1 MSSCPE
7 LSNITSLE
15 LLVLE
20 QARENAML
28 LIKLAR
34 LSGARPDPPAEA
46 VHVVAAPVV
55 VAEVVAAPVV
65 VAEVVEA
72 PVVAEEVEPVAVAV
86 VAVAPEDAPLAAE
99 EAKEADEAVVAP
111 VAAAPRKKHRSRGEM
126 RKVLRDREIIIHS
139 LQAGSTWRGCY
150 EQATNRIILGGRF
163 FETLGAFETAHKETL
178 NQSGG
183 ADGWKH
189 CYVMREG
196 ERIAVGDLPSI

>member
-7 LSNITSLE
+7 LSNISSLE

-46 VHVVAAPVV
+46 VHVV
-55 VAEVVAAPVV
+55 
-65 VAEVVEA
+65 EA

-86 VAVAPEDAPLAAE
+86 VAVAPEDAPLAVE
-99 EAKEADEAVVAP
+99 EADEAVVAP

-126 RKVLRDREIIIHS
+126 RKVLRDRETIIHS

-196 ERIAVGDLPSI
+196 QRIAVGDLPSI